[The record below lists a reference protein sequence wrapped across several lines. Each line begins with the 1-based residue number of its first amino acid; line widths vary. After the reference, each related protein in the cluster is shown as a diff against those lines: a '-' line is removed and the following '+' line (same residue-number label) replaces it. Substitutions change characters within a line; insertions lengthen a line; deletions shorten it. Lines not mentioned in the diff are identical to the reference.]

1 MFARSIFFS
10 FREKKKKERP
20 TLSLFPLLIPKHFFP
35 RIVDCSFETRKGV
48 YLKKTKTKNVFYND
62 GNGVLFYGMEC
73 CNKSYFIFILFFLS
87 FFGVNPNVRFSRKQF
102 LKETLF
108 ESVSISR
115 VYILHVLSMMYIIIN
130 IMAWRV
136 Y

>member
-1 MFARSIFFS
+1 MYFTMMVMACYFMVWSVATNLIS
-10 FREKKKKERP
+10 F
-20 TLSLFPLLIPKHFFP
+20 
-35 RIVDCSFETRKGV
+35 
-48 YLKKTKTKNVFYND
+48 
-62 GNGVLFYGMEC
+62 LFY
-73 CNKSYFIFILFFLS
+73 FFLS